1 MGLMTDK
8 SSPSDFS
15 REDIE
20 LCWEWYKAAV
30 PYSEEEIAQIHADS
44 PKWLDE
50 RMQSATARDVLKL
63 LGLIN

>member
-20 LCWEWYKAAV
+20 LCWEWYKAAE
-30 PYSEEEIAQIHADS
+30 PYSEEEIKKIPADS

-50 RMQSATARDVLKL
+50 RMQAATARDVLKL